1 MSQVAQETIKA
12 LGGNKFIAMT
22 GAKNLMALE
31 NGLQFN
37 LPRGASNKANI
48 VQVTINDKDLYC
60 LAFYSLRG
68 VNCREIESVNNI
80 FVEDLRTVFTDKT
93 GLLTSLGACA

>member
-1 MSQVAQETIKA
+1 MSQVTQETIKA
-12 LGGNKFIAMT
+12 LGGNKFLAMT

-31 NGLQFN
+31 NGLQFS

-60 LAFYSLRG
+60 LAFFNLRG
-68 VNCREIESVNNI
+68 VNCREIERIDNI
-80 FVEDLRTVFTDKT
+80 FVEDLQSVFTDKT
-93 GLLTSLGACA
+93 GLLTTLGTCA